1 MAGDLS
7 RTVDSSL
14 RRHVS
19 EQRVSH
25 RDRDQ
30 AVEILRVAAGDGRLT
45 IAELD
50 ERVEAAMAARTASD
64 LAVLTADLPLEGMP
78 PQAREVIRIDQRFGE
93 GKRTGRWL
101 VPRRMEI
108 RLKFS
113 DLKLDFTEAVITHDV
128 LHIEVDLRIG
138 GNLTLVTAPG
148 IVVDAD
154 DVTYSRGEIKI
165 HPLPGPEEDPVRL
178 RVLLSGRSTG
188 GDIVARRPRRTPGQ
202 WFRRRT
208 GAAPAPSV
216 PSA

>member
-1 MAGDLS
+1 MSGDLS
-7 RTVDSSL
+7 RADDSSP
-14 RRHVS
+14 RRPMS

-45 IAELD
+45 AAELD
-50 ERVEAAMAARTASD
+50 ERVEAAMTARTASD

-108 RLKFS
+108 RLMFS
-113 DLKLDFTEAVITHDV
+113 DLKLDFTEAVIAHDT

-138 GNLTLVTAPG
+138 GNLTLVTGPG

-154 DVTYSRGEIKI
+154 DVTYSRGDIKVR
-165 HPLPGPEEDPVRL
+165 PVTGPEAPVRL
-178 RVLLSGRSTG
+178 RVVLTGRSTG
-188 GDIVARRPRRTPGQ
+188 GDIVARLPRRTPWQ
-202 WFRRRT
+202 LLRRK
-208 GAAPAPSV
+208 P
-216 PSA
+216 

>member
-45 IAELD
+45 IAELG

-78 PQAREVIRIDQRFGE
+78 PQAREVIRIDQRFG
-93 GKRTGRWL
+93 
-101 VPRRMEI
+101 
-108 RLKFS
+108 
-113 DLKLDFTEAVITHDV
+113 
-128 LHIEVDLRIG
+128 
-138 GNLTLVTAPG
+138 
-148 IVVDAD
+148 
-154 DVTYSRGEIKI
+154 
-165 HPLPGPEEDPVRL
+165 
-178 RVLLSGRSTG
+178 
-188 GDIVARRPRRTPGQ
+188 
-202 WFRRRT
+202 
-208 GAAPAPSV
+208 
-216 PSA
+216 